1 MSMRSALSVF
11 IGGLVLLGAT
21 AELSGQTFTGGL
33 RGAVRDQQGV
43 IPGVTVTLTNQE
55 TNIARE
61 TISNSVGEYSFA
73 AVQPGTYTVQAALP
87 GYSTFQREGVTIG
100 TQQFVTIDLLLELGA
115 IEETITV
122 TADSPLIEQSNASTG
137 EVLSRAEFEE
147 LPAPGRNAFLV
158 AITVPTVNPVGDP
171 QFNRQQDQTNAS
183 RISIG
188 GGGVR
193 ANNYLLDGVSITEL
207 AGRAVLNPTIEA
219 IEEVKVQV
227 HTYDGEMGRTGGG
240 VFNITAKSGVNQ
252 YRGSGFYQTRPVWG
266 QTLNHFNDVA
276 GLTKEETGLADAYY
290 RLYGG
295 GFGGRIFRDRTFF
308 WTATEGYRSLTT
320 RNQAQ
325 IWPSLNQRN
334 GDFSG
339 STLDGSPV
347 QLFNPWCRGGSVS
360 ARCPATGT
368 GSLATNGEFTNATIP
383 RDHPAASE
391 VGFNLANAWPT
402 ETIQGPLG
410 TNEDNEDNA
419 IATANVVDEA
429 DMWSLKIDHKFS
441 DASSLNAF
449 YVYNNTDE
457 PGSFIMPDAQSFM
470 DTDHWILRR
479 RPHVL
484 VFNNTNVLND
494 STVLTLRYGWT
505 TWKDQTDKIGFQPLL
520 GSLGF
525 SDAYVNSL
533 HADGPD
539 TFPDLN
545 FEDLEDVGGRGGNRR
560 RWNGPMAINGTL
572 LKLAGS
578 HSLKFGAD
586 FRELG
591 ISTTTENDMGGVF
604 NFDRDFTSLNGVGG
618 HELASMLLGLPTDG
632 NTPFNR
638 GEGEW
643 FARYWGG
650 YLQDDWRVT
659 SRFTLN
665 MGVRF
670 EHEDGLREINNEQTV
685 AFDQSV
691 LNPIDALVPKT
702 GTLLDGRTLM
712 GGLIF
717 AGVGGAPTQQGD
729 PPAIKISPRVGTTY
743 AINDATVVRA
753 GYGLFY
759 APWQYNA
766 TAHGQIGFSRDTEF
780 AESSAE
786 SEMPVTTLV
795 NPIPGGL
802 QVPVGSDLGLLTGVG
817 GTVDF
822 IDQTKG
828 APKVHQ
834 YSVDIQRE
842 LGNSMAITVGYT
854 GATGRD
860 IGFAGTNNVA
870 LNINQINP
878 CNLPAALGGCT
889 SWDAAALRESIPNP
903 FFGIEGAGEF
913 ATRATVQRG
922 QLLRPF
928 PQFGDVLMRE
938 RTEGGRRQYHAVTFE
953 LDKRMTDWWGG
964 DFNYTWSRTEDNQF
978 GESSTFQTQTRLPQ
992 NSYDLDAEYG
1002 ISNFDSPHRIILAP
1016 RVRLPGPADTGGGAF
1031 ALLGG
1036 WTMSAIV
1043 ELVSGSPLNAV
1054 LSSSASNR
1062 NLGLLGNGR
1071 QRPNRIGDPTT
1082 PGSDTDRVA
1091 SADHTGARYFDR
1103 NAFED
1108 PGAGRYG
1115 TAERAHG
1122 DSRYQFR
1129 KNIDFVLAKNT
1140 RFANSQNV
1148 QVRFEILNLTNT
1160 PKFGTL
1166 SSNSVNLSS
1175 FGRLTRQR
1183 GFSRIW
1189 QLTFRYSY

>member
-1 MSMRSALSVF
+1 MRRRSALSVF

-61 TISNSVGEYSFA
+61 TVSNSVGEYSFV
-73 AVQPGTYTVQAALP
+73 AVQPGTYMVQAALP
-87 GYSTFQREGVTIG
+87 GYSTYQRTGVTIG

-193 ANNYLLDGVSITEL
+193 ANNYLLDGVSVTEL
-207 AGRAVLNPTIEA
+207 RGRAVLNPTIEA
-219 IEEVKVQV
+219 IEQVKVQV
-227 HTYDGEMGRTGGG
+227 HTYDSEMGRTGGG
-240 VFNITAKSGVNQ
+240 VFNITAKSGINQ

-266 QTLNHFNDVA
+266 QTLNFFNDVA

-295 GFGGRIFRDRTFF
+295 GFGGRLFRDRTFF

-325 IWPSLNQRN
+325 IWPGLNQRN

-339 STLDGSPV
+339 STIDGAPV
-347 QLFNPWCRGGSVS
+347 QLFNPWCRGGSVN
-360 ARCPATGT
+360 AGCPATGT
-368 GSLATNGEFTNATIP
+368 GSLATGGEFTNAVIP
-383 RDHPAASE
+383 RNHPAASE

-402 ETIQGPLG
+402 QTLQGPLG
-410 TNEDNEDNA
+410 TNEDNNDNA
-419 IATANVVDEA
+419 LATANVVDEA

-441 DASSLNAF
+441 DASSINAL
-449 YVYNNTDE
+449 YIYNNTDE
-457 PGSFIMPDAQSFM
+457 PGSFIMPDEFAYM
-470 DTDHWILRR
+470 DTDHWVLRR

-484 VFNNTNVLND
+484 VFNNTNVIND
-494 STVLTLRYGWT
+494 STVLTLRYGWS
-505 TWKDQTDKIGFQPLL
+505 TWQDQEDFNQFSPGLA
-520 GSLGF
+520 SLGF
-525 SDAYVNSL
+525 SDSFVNAL
-533 HADGPD
+533 DPTGPMS
-539 TFPDLN
+539 FPTLN
-545 FEDLEDVGGRGGNRR
+545 FDELEDVGGMTGNRR
-560 RWNGPMAINGTL
+560 RWNGPAAVNGTL

-586 FRELG
+586 FREMG
-591 ISTTTENDMGGVF
+591 ITTTTEGDMAGD
-604 NFDRDFTSLNGVGG
+604 FDFDSAFTSRNGVGG
-618 HELASMLLGLPTDG
+618 HELASLLLGLPTEAA
-632 NTPFNR
+632 TPFNR
-638 GEGEW
+638 GLGQW
-643 FARYWGG
+643 FTRYYGG
-650 YLQDDWRVT
+650 YVQDDWRVT

-665 MGVRF
+665 MGLRF
-670 EHEDGLREINNEQTV
+670 EHEDGLREVDNRQTV

-691 LNPIDALVPKT
+691 VNPIDALVPKA

-717 AGVGGAPTQQGD
+717 AGVGGAPTEQGD
-729 PPAIKISPRVGTTY
+729 PPAVKISPRLGTTY
-743 AINDATVVRA
+743 AVNDLTVVRA

-759 APWQYNA
+759 APWQYS
-766 TAHGQIGFSRDTEF
+766 TTSHGQIGFARDTELSQ
-780 AESSAE
+780 SSAE
-786 SEMPVTTLV
+786 TEMPITTLA
-795 NPIPGGL
+795 NPYPSGL
-802 QVPVGSDLGLLTGVG
+802 QSPVGSSLGLMTGVG

-828 APKVHQ
+828 APRVHQ

-842 LGNSMAITVGYT
+842 LTNSLAITVGYT

-860 IGFAGTNNVA
+860 IGFGGTSNVA

-878 CNLPAALGGCT
+878 CNLPAALGSCT

-903 FFGIEGAGEF
+903 FFGVAGAGELSS
-913 ATRATVQRG
+913 RATVQRG

-928 PQFGDVLMRE
+928 PQFGNINMRE
-938 RTEGGRRQYHAVTFE
+938 TTEGGRRQYHAVTFE

-978 GESSTFQTQTRLPQ
+978 GESSTFLERTNIPQ

-1016 RVRLPGPADTGGGAF
+1016 RVRLPGPADQGGGAY

-1054 LSSSASNR
+1054 LSSSASSR
-1062 NLGLLGNGR
+1062 NLGLFAGR
-1071 QRPNRIGDPTT
+1071 QRPNRVGDPTT
-1082 PGSDTDRVA
+1082 SGSDTDRVA
-1091 SADHTGARYFDR
+1091 SADHRGARWFDR
-1103 NAFED
+1103 NAFEN
-1108 PGAGRYG
+1108 PGAGQYG
-1115 TAERAHG
+1115 TSPRTHG
-1122 DSRYQFR
+1122 DARLQFR

-1140 RFANSQNV
+1140 RFASNQNV

-1160 PKFGTL
+1160 PKFRGA
-1166 SSNSVNLSS
+1166 SNSSNLSS
-1175 FGRLTRQR
+1175 FGRITRQA

-1189 QLTFRYSY
+1189 QLTFRYAY